1 MKYLA
6 AAIALVGIV
15 YSMGSCMNAQDAAE
29 QKKVADR
36 LEAAKAGWDYKCGF
50 SDCHWEKIR

>member
-15 YSMGSCMNAQDAAE
+15 YCMGSCVKSQDE
-29 QKKVADR
+29 SNQKR
-36 LEAAKAGWDYKCGF
+36 ISQQFEAAKLGWVYKCGF
-50 SDCHWEKIR
+50 SDCNWEKIR